1 MTKGITHIFLGI
13 GLGVFLWVMTGVKG
27 LAAIGFLIFCMGIGQ
42 VLIAYTTS
50 PRDNKEWGNSTT
62 YRW

>member
-27 LAAIGFLIFCMGIGQ
+27 LPLS
-42 VLIAYTTS
+42 VSLS
-50 PRDNKEWGNSTT
+50 SVWE
-62 YRW
+62 